1 MAMSISN
8 TVAPGLAAN
17 ASIAQPAVAPA
28 SNASATAMTSDSLSL
43 SGLLPQPSAAND
55 GTTYTVQSGDTLSGI
70 ASSQLG
76 DASQW
81 QALYQQNQDQ
91 IADPNL
97 IYPGQVLSLPGAR
110 DASANDPQPAA
121 LPVAPAPAPRCPLP
135 VRAPQASGSDRGDL
149 LRQKLQLLRLQQQV
163 VQMELKLDSLL
174 DQLGPS
180 ESPDPGY
187 ADLRQTAQS
196 A

>member
-17 ASIAQPAVAPA
+17 ASIAQPAAPV

-76 DASQW
+76 DANQW

-97 IYPGQVLSLPGAR
+97 IYPGQVLSLPGAQE
-110 DASANDPQPAA
+110 AADPQPAA

-135 VRAPQASGSDRGDL
+135 VRAPQASGADRGDL